1 MEWNSLRSRNRK
13 CVRICVRTENAW
25 VANPR
30 YHGRL
35 DTCPLGI
42 KEGKSAKVKVSFDY
56 SISITWTKHT
66 PQLAYGYHTID
77 GLINS
82 TSNSSTA
89 LKNPVK
95 DKVTGSGGSYSNISN
110 NASYTIDQCTN
121 AHRLAWDIYSTG
133 TGFSTIG
140 NSNGYCYLDNI
151 KVSIVNE

>member
-1 MEWNSLRSRNRK
+1 M
-13 CVRICVRTENAW
+13 
-25 VANPR
+25 
-30 YHGRL
+30 
-35 DTCPLGI
+35 
-42 KEGKSAKVKVSFDY
+42 SFDY

-133 TGFSTIG
+133 TGFTLG

>member
-1 MEWNSLRSRNRK
+1 MF
-13 CVRICVRTENAW
+13 VTGVQ
-25 VANPR
+25 
-30 YHGRL
+30 
-35 DTCPLGI
+35 TCALP
-42 KEGKSAKVKVSFDY
+42 
-56 SISITWTKHT
+56 IS
-66 PQLAYGYHTID
+66 
-77 GLINS
+77 
-82 TSNSSTA
+82 
-89 LKNPVK
+89 VK